1 MIDKLTA
8 ISAAVVC
15 AGLMVAFVP
24 GFAPTVAA
32 KAPAGGTTNALAAAD
47 QSIRNSN
54 RVNSL
59 TCQNA
64 WPYYEHSCLRDRRQ
78 VDGIGRAVRVVAAD
92 RIANTIGYKIS
103 TQIH

>member
-1 MIDKLTA
+1 MIDKLIA
-8 ISAAVVC
+8 ISTAAVC
-15 AGLMVAFVP
+15 AGLMVAFIP
-24 GFAPTVAA
+24 GFTHEVAA

-47 QSIRNSN
+47 QNIRNSN

-78 VDGIGRAVRVVAAD
+78 ADGISRAVRVVAAD
-92 RIANTIGYKIS
+92 RIANTIAYKIS